1 MEGRD
6 CVHEVLYLLI
16 IKKDLSQ
23 NRFCF
28 STKTNLDSTLQCGRV
43 LLNTESRVS
52 QEAESLVRLNFYPS
66 AEVSTI
72 RKQLKYLKEQQE
84 IGKTSSDP
92 HFPAYLE
99 DLELKVAEN
108 KLTLLR
114 TSREEEELARAAYK
128 KKIARLKFKEENQSR
143 DPANFRNQK
152 RF

>member
-1 MEGRD
+1 M
-6 CVHEVLYLLI
+6 
-16 IKKDLSQ
+16 
-23 NRFCF
+23 
-28 STKTNLDSTLQCGRV
+28 NLKSVLQCERA
-43 LLNTESRVS
+43 LMETESRVS
-52 QEAESLVRLNFYPS
+52 QEAEGLVRLNFYPS
-66 AEVSTI
+66 TEISAI

-92 HFPAYLE
+92 HFSAYVE

-114 TSREEEELARAAYK
+114 ASREEEELARAAYK
-128 KKIARLKFKEENQSR
+128 KKIARMKFKEENQSK